1 MENASKALI
10 IAGAILLSILIIGLG
25 MMIYNQAKDATD
37 VSGTMD
43 ELKAS
48 QYNSSYLNYEGDKV
62 SGSNVKTLLD
72 NIRNHNNTS
81 TTDTDDSLTIKVKVG
96 GSDVTSDI
104 ISARKAIKSG
114 ATYTVVAKEFD
125 KTTGYVTMI
134 EITENT
140 KSN

>member
-48 QYNSSYLNYEGDKV
+48 QYNADYIAYEGTKV
-62 SGSNVKTLLD
+62 SGSNVKTLIEKVRVH
-72 NIRNHNNTS
+72 NINAG
-81 TTDTDDSLTIKVKVG
+81 DDDSLLISINGKTDKADLTTLKKDVKSGSVYEVTIKDYSPITG
-96 GSDVTSDI
+96 YITEIEYTEAG
-104 ISARKAIKSG
+104 KSG
-114 ATYTVVAKEFD
+114 
-125 KTTGYVTMI
+125 
-134 EITENT
+134 
-140 KSN
+140 S